1 MLLQPSIYSKFSLIF
16 TADWTKCLDTTTGIK
31 NNSNSNHLL
40 TEKKASNNNN
50 TKSTINTESKS
61 KLQSELICKGCMD
74 KNETSK
80 IPISIKQ
87 KLRQDLLKNYDKI
100 PHPVDDPDETVEVQ
114 LGMALIHVDMDEKKS
129 LITVDSW
136 MRMAWKDSKLSWNPK
151 DYKEFNGSMH
161 FDSDELWKPDVL
173 LYNK

>member
-1 MLLQPSIYSKFSLIF
+1 M
-16 TADWTKCLDTTTGIK
+16 
-31 NNSNSNHLL
+31 
-40 TEKKASNNNN
+40 
-50 TKSTINTESKS
+50 
-61 KLQSELICKGCMD
+61 
-74 KNETSK
+74 
-80 IPISIKQ
+80 
-87 KLRQDLLKNYDKI
+87 
-100 PHPVDDPDETVEVQ
+100 DDPDETVEVQ

-151 DYKEFNGSMH
+151 EYKEFNGSMH

>member
-1 MLLQPSIYSKFSLIF
+1 MYYIQNSFYLTFI
-16 TADWTKCLDTTTGIK
+16 ADWTKCIDTTNIK
-31 NNSNSNHLL
+31 NSNHLL
-40 TEKKASNNNN
+40 TEKKASNNNINN
-50 TKSTINTESKS
+50 TISTINTESKS

-74 KNETSK
+74 KNETSN
-80 IPISIKQ
+80 IQISIKQ

-136 MRMAWKDSKLSWNPK
+136 MRMAWKDTKLSWNPK

>member
-1 MLLQPSIYSKFSLIF
+1 
-16 TADWTKCLDTTTGIK
+16 
-31 NNSNSNHLL
+31 
-40 TEKKASNNNN
+40 
-50 TKSTINTESKS
+50 
-61 KLQSELICKGCMD
+61 MD

-136 MRMAWKDSKLSWNPK
+136 MRMAWKDTKLSWNPK

>member
-1 MLLQPSIYSKFSLIF
+1 MSKQPRSK
-16 TADWTKCLDTTTGIK
+16 
-31 NNSNSNHLL
+31 
-40 TEKKASNNNN
+40 E
-50 TKSTINTESKS
+50 
-61 KLQSELICKGCMD
+61 D
-74 KNETSK
+74 KRILAGVN
-80 IPISIKQ
+80 
-87 KLRQDLLKNYDKI
+87 LLKDN
-100 PHPVDDPDETVEVQ
+100 
-114 LGMALIHVDMDEKKS
+114 DEKKS